1 MVILTSTNFKS
12 KRKATS
18 RTVSFKKTDLSK
30 ANNSHGLE
38 KVISQE
44 SISSKKRKAGELNLW
59 TCDSLKTTQGKPDS
73 FIEKFNPTIPLTKPE
88 DWFSPRS
95 PRELDAAAIKLQK
108 VYKSY
113 QTKRNIAD
121 CSVVAEDL
129 WWQALEFAALR
140 RSSVSF
146 FGSGKSETAVSRWAR
161 ARTRAAK
168 VGKGLSTDEKAPKLA
183 LRHWLEASK
192 HAYLLAV
199 RYRLIRPIVMDKICT
214 CIMMFGFSSG
224 SFQPFFYWLD
234 VGDGKEVNLDKC
246 PRADLQGQCIKY
258 LGPKE
263 REAYEVIVESGKLV
277 YRQSRKLVN
286 TAEGCKWIFVL
297 STSRKMYV
305 GEKKKGLFQHSTFL
319 AGGATIAAGRIV
331 AFNGVLEAVW
341 SYSGHYRPTEE
352 NFMEFISFLEEH
364 QVDLTDVKKYPID
377 DDVPP
382 SYASKKEMQSDITSA
397 NVDVVCVYSHVL
409 HV

>member
-30 ANNSHGLE
+30 ANNSHGLA

-59 TCDSLKTTQGKPDS
+59 TLDSLKITQGKPDS
-73 FIEKFNPTIPLTKPE
+73 SIEKFNPTIPLTKPE

-113 QTKRNIAD
+113 QTRRNIAD

-129 WWQALEFAALR
+129 WWQALDFAALR

-146 FGSGKSETAVSRWAR
+146 FGSGKSETAVSRWAE

-183 LRHWLEASK
+183 LRHWLEAIDPP
-192 HAYLLAV
+192 H
-199 RYRLIRPIVMDKICT
+199 RYGQNLHLYYDVW
-214 CIMMFGFSSG
+214 FSSG

-246 PRADLQGQCIKY
+246 PRTDLQGQCIKY

-305 GEKKKGLFQHSTFL
+305 GEKKKGFFQHSTFL

-382 SYASKKEMQSDITSA
+382 SYAPKKEMQSDITSA